1 MPMCFE
7 QATVSPT
14 ASSLSLS
21 VPASPDHL
29 WMLRSMVRTVV
40 SRHPLSRDAL
50 DDLVLAVDE
59 AAAILVNHARSA
71 SAVVCVVDS
80 GPGSLRVYLTA
91 TTHAPVDALSSSFG
105 WFVLAALV
113 DNATLD
119 QKPARPSA
127 ANELSVTIS
136 VEKAFPSGG

>member
-1 MPMCFE
+1 
-7 QATVSPT
+7 
-14 ASSLSLS
+14 
-21 VPASPDHL
+21 
-29 WMLRSMVRTVV
+29 MVRTVV

-59 AAAILVNHARSA
+59 AAAILVSHARSA

-119 QKPARPSA
+119 QKPARPPA

-136 VEKAFPSGG
+136 VGKSLPIRRMSPADHPDRDAPDPTRSRRRSGMRSITFLHSL